1 MTCPQCGYVLSSF
14 DKTCPR
20 CEEMK
25 KRQAQ
30 QTPPVQP
37 TVEQPVAAPT
47 PVYCSRCG
55 MANAAAASFCPR
67 CGNSLFQVTSLPVH
81 VQPSPPPQLQQP
93 INVTVNASGR
103 KSNAGW
109 WVALFTLLFAT
120 PLGCVTIPVALV
132 VIIAIFA
139 VGAPF
144 IEAAAMVL
152 GIICVLTVFVAP
164 LIVTTIAI
172 VTIAKKDIPREAKA
186 RGIAIAFSVGIV
198 VWLVWFWVI
207 GRIVHSFPK

>member
-1 MTCPQCGYVLSSF
+1 
-14 DKTCPR
+14 
-20 CEEMK
+20 
-25 KRQAQ
+25 
-30 QTPPVQP
+30 
-37 TVEQPVAAPT
+37 
-47 PVYCSRCG
+47 
-55 MANAAAASFCPR
+55 MANAAAASFCSR
-67 CGNSLFQVTSLPVH
+67 CGNPLFQVATPLVH

-120 PLGCVTIPVALV
+120 PLGCVTIPIALV

-139 VGAPF
+139 VGLPF
-144 IEAAAMVL
+144 IEPAAMVL
-152 GIICVLTVFVAP
+152 ALICALTVCIAP

-186 RGIAIAFSVGIV
+186 RGIAIAFSVGV
-198 VWLVWFWVI
+198 GVWLVWFWVI
-207 GRIVHSFPK
+207 GRIVHSY